1 MDTEISDG
9 VWIVFKSSW
18 AMSTDLET
26 FGTIWGEHEQNI
38 WQILWPVNESHQT
51 YWITRD
57 KKVDCGCW
65 ETLVRAADFCEQ
77 IAVCCNKLYSRKPS
91 FLPRQGNTYEYV
103 GASYFYLLYIYYI
116 IHCVLTSNVSLRKG
130 HDFNKGDLFG
140 IQNMKIKRSMENKTH
155 SEIVILL
162 IIITKLITP
171 S

>member
-1 MDTEISDG
+1 MRATKHIELHEI
-9 VWIVFKSSW
+9 
-18 AMSTDLET
+18 
-26 FGTIWGEHEQNI
+26 
-38 WQILWPVNESHQT
+38 
-51 YWITRD
+51 

-91 FLPRQGNTYEYV
+91 VLPRQGNTYEYV

-116 IHCVLTSNVSLRKG
+116 IHCVPTSNVSLRKG